1 MKKFPKTEAYI
12 GAVILAVQLV
22 IMFMEIVSRYIFK
35 HSFIWVEELARYLFI
50 YFIFLGAGYG
60 VTTHSHVTVDIL
72 VQKLPAKVAKVVE
85 IIATL
90 IWFALA
96 AWMTYLCAS
105 FTNTVR
111 LRGTISTSLHLPL
124 WIVYLA
130 MPLGFAVMTIRLL
143 DNFIREYIKKETAEE
158 EHSAIEEL
166 KGEGE

>member
-1 MKKFPKTEAYI
+1 MKKLPKIEAYI
-12 GAVILAVQLV
+12 GAAILAVQLV

-60 VTTHSHVTVDIL
+60 VSTHSHVTVDIL
-72 VQKLPAKVAKVVE
+72 VQKLPAKAAKVVE

-105 FTNTVR
+105 FTNTVKA
-111 LRGTISTSLHLPL
+111 RGTISTAMHLPL

-130 MPLGFAVMTIRLL
+130 MPLGFAVMAIRLA
-143 DNFIREYIKKETAEE
+143 DNFIREFVKNKPAEE

-166 KGEGE
+166 KGEES